1 MKDKFFLALL
11 TTQRAHF
18 SRSRRGFQELNLSDG
33 QPNVLY
39 VLRDLEGCV
48 QKELAEFCQIKPSSI
63 AVMLDR
69 LQEQGFV
76 RREATK
82 VSGGK
87 RAFRIFL
94 TEKGREKANQVH
106 ALMEDIELE
115 CFQGFSTEEYE
126 QLITLLERVKNNLS

>member
-1 MKDKFFLALL
+1 MKDRFFLALL

-39 VLRDLEGCV
+39 VLRDNEGCV
-48 QKELAEFCQIKPSSI
+48 QKELAGFCQITPPSM
-63 AVMLDR
+63 AVMLEKLED
-69 LQEQGFV
+69 LGYV

-87 RAFRIFL
+87 RAYKVYL
-94 TEKGREKANQVH
+94 TEEGKIMADKVH
-106 ALMEDIELE
+106 ALMEEIELE